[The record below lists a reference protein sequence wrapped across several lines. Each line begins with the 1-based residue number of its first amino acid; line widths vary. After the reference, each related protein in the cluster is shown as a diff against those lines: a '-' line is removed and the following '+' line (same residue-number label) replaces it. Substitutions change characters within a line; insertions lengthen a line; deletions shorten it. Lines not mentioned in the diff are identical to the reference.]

1 MIKSYEEKYNK
12 QVYNF
17 LNGYQMNWAGQAL
30 ETVLAVDGEEV
41 IGIGSISKSELHPYR
56 EYINVYVQPEK
67 RRNGTGTSIFSELF
81 SLSQTKRFQAATSAK
96 NTAAVSF
103 LEECGFHLARKSY
116 TPQLKKNASLLLSDR
131 KINTKSFDELSL
143 HQSDELLKLQLENY
157 REFHQE
163 INLLSDK
170 ISFNRWKEIISIDLD
185 REHSQV
191 FVKEGTIE
199 AYILC
204 YESEDINSIE
214 IGYIGGKDANK
225 LEEYLTFYKQALSHL
240 FTKFKIIEIE
250 ADDVDSFA
258 YALLNEFEY
267 ETSESWDTYIY
278 DKNIYSQL

>member
-67 RRNGTGTSIFSELF
+67 RRNGTGTSIFRELF
-81 SLSQTKRFQAATSAK
+81 SLSQTKRFQAATSSK
-96 NTAAVSF
+96 NTVAVSF

-131 KINTKSFDELSL
+131 KINTKSFDELSS

-163 INLLSDK
+163 INPLSDK

-185 REHSQV
+185 REHSKV
-191 FVKEGTIE
+191 FVKEGTVE

-214 IGYIGGKDANK
+214 IGYIGGKDTSK
-225 LEEYLTFYKQALSHL
+225 LKEYLSFYRQALNQL
-240 FTKFKIIEIE
+240 FIEFRQVEIE
-250 ADDVDSFA
+250 VDDVDPFA
-258 YALLNEFEY
+258 FALLNEFEY
-267 ETSESWDTYIY
+267 DKSESWDTYIY
-278 DKNIYSQL
+278 G

>member
-131 KINTKSFDELSL
+131 KINTKSFDELSS

-163 INLLSDK
+163 INPLSDK

-185 REHSQV
+185 REHSKV
-191 FVKEGTIE
+191 FVKEGTVE

-214 IGYIGGKDANK
+214 IGYIGGKDTSK
-225 LEEYLTFYKQALSHL
+225 LKEYLSFYRQALNQL
-240 FTKFKIIEIE
+240 FIEFRQVEIE
-250 ADDVDSFA
+250 VDDVDPFA
-258 YALLNEFEY
+258 FALLNEFEY
-267 ETSESWDTYIY
+267 DKSESWDTYIY
-278 DKNIYSQL
+278 G

>member
-17 LNGYQMNWAGQAL
+17 LNGYQMNWAGHAL

-67 RRNGTGTSIFSELF
+67 RRNGTGTSIFRELF
-81 SLSQTKRFQAATSAK
+81 SLSQTKRFQAATSSK
-96 NTAAVSF
+96 NTVAVSF

-116 TPQLKKNASLLLSDR
+116 TPQLKKNASLLLTDR
-131 KINTKSFDELSL
+131 KINNKSFDELSF

-163 INLLSDK
+163 INPLSDK
-170 ISFNRWKEIISIDLD
+170 ISFNRWKEMISIDLD
-185 REHSQV
+185 REHSKV
-191 FVKEGTIE
+191 LVKEGTIE
-199 AYILC
+199 AYVLC
-204 YESEDINSIE
+204 YESEDKSSIE
-214 IGYIGGKDANK
+214 IGYIGGKDTSK
-225 LEEYLTFYKQALSHL
+225 LEEYLAFYRQTLNQL
-240 FTKFKIIEIE
+240 FTEFRHVEIE
-250 ADDVDSFA
+250 ADNVDPFA

-267 ETSESWDTYIY
+267 DKSESWDTYVC
-278 DKNIYSQL
+278 DTK

>member
-81 SLSQTKRFQAATSAK
+81 SLSQTKRFQAATSSK
-96 NTAAVSF
+96 NTVAVSF

-131 KINTKSFDELSL
+131 KINTKSFDELSS

-163 INLLSDK
+163 INPLSDK

-185 REHSQV
+185 REHSKV
-191 FVKEGTIE
+191 FVKEGTVE

-214 IGYIGGKDANK
+214 IGYIGGKDTSK
-225 LEEYLTFYKQALSHL
+225 LKEYLSFYRQALNQL
-240 FTKFKIIEIE
+240 FIEFRQVEIE
-250 ADDVDSFA
+250 VDDVDPFA
-258 YALLNEFEY
+258 FALLNEFEY
-267 ETSESWDTYIY
+267 DKSESWDTYIY
-278 DKNIYSQL
+278 G

>member
-1 MIKSYEEKYNK
+1 MEI
-12 QVYNF
+12 
-17 LNGYQMNWAGQAL
+17 
-30 ETVLAVDGEEV
+30 VLAFHSEEV
-41 IGIGSISKSELHPYR
+41 IGIGSISINELHPYR
-56 EYINVYVQPEK
+56 EYINVFVHLDK
-67 RRNGTGTSIFSELF
+67 RRTEIGKTIFKELL
-81 SLSQTKRFQAATSAK
+81 SLSKSKKFQGATSSK
-96 NTAAVSF
+96 NIATVAF
-103 LEECGFHLARKSY
+103 LEKCGFHPARKSY

-131 KINTKSFDELSL
+131 KINTKSFDELSS

-163 INLLSDK
+163 INPLSDK
-170 ISFNRWKEIISIDLD
+170 ISFNRWKEMISIDLD

-225 LEEYLTFYKQALSHL
+225 LEEYLTFYKQAISHL

-267 ETSESWDTYIY
+267 ERSESWDTYIY

>member
-131 KINTKSFDELSL
+131 KINTKSFDELSS

-163 INLLSDK
+163 INPLSDK

-185 REHSQV
+185 REHSKV
-191 FVKEGTIE
+191 FVKEGTVE

-214 IGYIGGKDANK
+214 IGYIGGKDTSK
-225 LEEYLTFYKQALSHL
+225 LKEYLSFYRQALNQL
-240 FTKFKIIEIE
+240 FIEFRQVEIE
-250 ADDVDSFA
+250 VDDVDPFA
-258 YALLNEFEY
+258 VALLNEFEY
-267 ETSESWDTYIY
+267 DKSESWDTYIY
-278 DKNIYSQL
+278 G

>member
-1 MIKSYEEKYNK
+1 MIKSYEEKYEK
-12 QVYNF
+12 QVYSL
-17 LNGYQMNWAGQAL
+17 LNGYPMDWAGQAL
-30 ETVLAVDGEEV
+30 GTVLAVHSEEV
-41 IGIGSISKSELHPYR
+41 IGIGSISISELHPYR

-163 INLLSDK
+163 INPLSDK
-170 ISFNRWKEIISIDLD
+170 ISFNRWKEMISIDLD
-185 REHSQV
+185 REHSKV
-191 FVKEGTIE
+191 FVKEGTVE

-204 YESEDINSIE
+204 YESENINSIE
-214 IGYIGGKDANK
+214 IGYIGGKDTSK
-225 LEEYLTFYKQALSHL
+225 LEEYLAFYRQTLNQL
-240 FTKFKIIEIE
+240 FTEFKHDEIE
-250 ADDVDSFA
+250 ADDVDPFA
-258 YALLNEFEY
+258 FALLNEFEY
-267 ETSESWDTYIY
+267 DKSESWDTYIY
-278 DKNIYSQL
+278 G

>member
-1 MIKSYEEKYNK
+1 MY
-12 QVYNF
+12 
-17 LNGYQMNWAGQAL
+17 GYQVNWAGQAL
-30 ETVLAVDGEEV
+30 ETVLAIDDKAV

-56 EYINVYVQPEK
+56 DYINVYVQPEK
-67 RRNGTGTSIFSELF
+67 RRNGIGTSIFRGLF
-81 SLSQTKRFQAATSAK
+81 SFSQTKRFQAATSSK
-96 NTAAVSF
+96 NTTAVSF
-103 LEECGFHLARKSY
+103 LEECGFHLTRKSY

-143 HQSDELLKLQLENY
+143 HQTDELLKLQLENY
-157 REFHQE
+157 REFHKE
-163 INLLSDK
+163 INPLSDK
-170 ISFNRWKEIISIDLD
+170 ISFNRWKEMISLDLD
-185 REHSQV
+185 REHSKV
-191 FVKEGTIE
+191 FVKDGTIE

-225 LEEYLTFYKQALSHL
+225 LEEYLAFYKQALNHL

-250 ADDVDSFA
+250 ADDVDTFA

-278 DKNIYSQL
+278 G

>member
-17 LNGYQMNWAGQAL
+17 LNGYQMNWAGHAL

-67 RRNGTGTSIFSELF
+67 RRNGTGTSIFRELF
-81 SLSQTKRFQAATSAK
+81 SLSQTKRFQAATSSK
-96 NTAAVSF
+96 NTVAVSF

-116 TPQLKKNASLLLSDR
+116 TPQLKKNASLLLTDR
-131 KINTKSFDELSL
+131 KINNKSFDELSF

-163 INLLSDK
+163 INPLSDK
-170 ISFNRWKEIISIDLD
+170 ISFNRWKEMISIDLD
-185 REHSQV
+185 REHSKV

-214 IGYIGGKDANK
+214 IGYIGGKS
-225 LEEYLTFYKQALSHL
+225 YFRG
-240 FTKFKIIEIE
+240 FF
-250 ADDVDSFA
+250 
-258 YALLNEFEY
+258 
-267 ETSESWDTYIY
+267 
-278 DKNIYSQL
+278 